1 MELEIKGKVYS
12 FKFGVGF
19 LKEIN
24 SRYKEFVQVG
34 VQLPVG
40 FKYMVARMLDEDVE
54 AIEDMLITANKTEK
68 DRVPKKDLD
77 EYLESDDTDLHEL
90 SLKIRDFLLT
100 ANVCKKSMTEIL
112 AALEKKE
119 KDQEKEENQKEN

>member
-34 VQLPVG
+34 VQLPIG

-54 AIEDMLITANKTEK
+54 AIEDILITANKTEK
-68 DRVPKKDLD
+68 DRVPKRDLE
-77 EYLESDDTDLHEL
+77 EYLESEDTDLHEL
-90 SLKIRDFLLT
+90 SLNIRDFLLK

-112 AALEKKE
+112 ETLEKEEKKE
-119 KDQEKEENQKEN
+119 ETDQKS

>member
-54 AIEDMLITANKTEK
+54 AIEDILITANKTEK

-90 SLKIRDFLLT
+90 SLKIRDFLST

-119 KDQEKEENQKEN
+119 KDQEKEENQAEN

>member
-1 MELEIKGKVYS
+1 MELEIKGKIYS

-34 VQLPVG
+34 VQLPIG

-54 AIEDMLITANKTEK
+54 AIEDILITANKTEK
-68 DRVPKKDLD
+68 DRVPKRDLE
-77 EYLESDDTDLHEL
+77 EYLESEDTDLHEL
-90 SLKIRDFLLT
+90 SLNIRDFLLK

-112 AALEKKE
+112 ETLEKEEKKE
-119 KDQEKEENQKEN
+119 ETDQKS

>member
-40 FKYMVARMLDEDVE
+40 FKYMVVRMLDEDVE

-68 DRVPKKDLD
+68 DRIPKKDLD

-100 ANVCKKSMTEIL
+100 ANVCKKLMTEIL

-119 KDQEKEENQKEN
+119 KDQEKEENQAEN

>member
-1 MELEIKGKVYS
+1 MELEIKGKIYS

-34 VQLPVG
+34 VQLPIG

-54 AIEDMLITANKTEK
+54 AIEDKALAAVQSIRAVADEAANQIMEAKAAPAPGTGEDLREAQFSEK
-68 DRVPKKDLD
+68 MNDQ
-77 EYLESDDTDLHEL
+77 DDTLVSWL
-90 SLKIRDFLLT
+90 NGTKR
-100 ANVCKKSMTEIL
+100 K
-112 AALEKKE
+112 
-119 KDQEKEENQKEN
+119 

>member
-1 MELEIKGKVYS
+1 MELEIKGKIYS

-34 VQLPVG
+34 VQLPIG

-54 AIEDMLITANKTEK
+54 AIEDILITANKTEK
-68 DRVPKKDLD
+68 DRVPKRDLE
-77 EYLESDDTDLHEL
+77 EYLESEDTDLHEL
-90 SLKIRDFLLT
+90 SLNIRDFLLK

-112 AALEKKE
+112 KTLEKEEKKE
-119 KDQEKEENQKEN
+119 ETDQKS

>member
-1 MELEIKGKVYS
+1 MELEIKGKIYS

-34 VQLPVG
+34 VQLPIG

-54 AIEDMLITANKTEK
+54 AIEDILITANKTEK
-68 DRVPKKDLD
+68 DRVPKRDLE
-77 EYLESDDTDLHEL
+77 EYLESEDTDLHEL
-90 SLKIRDFLLT
+90 SLNIRDFLLK

-112 AALEKKE
+112 ETL
-119 KDQEKEENQKEN
+119 EKEEKKKETDQKS

>member
-77 EYLESDDTDLHEL
+77 EYLESDDTDLHE
-90 SLKIRDFLLT
+90 
-100 ANVCKKSMTEIL
+100 
-112 AALEKKE
+112 
-119 KDQEKEENQKEN
+119 

>member
-1 MELEIKGKVYS
+1 MELEIKGKIYS

-34 VQLPVG
+34 VQLPIG

-54 AIEDMLITANKTEK
+54 AIEDILITANKTEK
-68 DRVPKKDLD
+68 DRVPKRDLE
-77 EYLESDDTDLHEL
+77 EYLESEDTDLHEL
-90 SLKIRDFLLT
+90 SFNIRDFLLK

-112 AALEKKE
+112 ETL
-119 KDQEKEENQKEN
+119 EKEEINQKKETDQKS

>member
-1 MELEIKGKVYS
+1 MELEIKGKIYS

-34 VQLPVG
+34 VQLPIG

-54 AIEDMLITANKTEK
+54 AIEDILITANKTEK
-68 DRVPKKDLD
+68 DRVPKRDLE
-77 EYLESDDTDLHEL
+77 EYLESEDTDLHEL
-90 SLKIRDFLLT
+90 SLNIRDFLLK

-112 AALEKKE
+112 ETLEKE
-119 KDQEKEENQKEN
+119 EINQEKETDQKS